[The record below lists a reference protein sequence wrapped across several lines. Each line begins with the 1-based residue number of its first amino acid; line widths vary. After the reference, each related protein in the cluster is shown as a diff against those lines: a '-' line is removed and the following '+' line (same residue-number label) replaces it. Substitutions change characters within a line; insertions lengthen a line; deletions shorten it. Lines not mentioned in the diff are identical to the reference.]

1 SGTPA
6 GQWCGGA
13 EPVDTHLFLNGE
25 ADEDTCATLMT
36 VAARTCYLHA
46 ALGATLP
53 PEIVVEHGEQAA
65 A

>member
-1 SGTPA
+1 
-6 GQWCGGA
+6 
-13 EPVDTHLFLNGE
+13 
-25 ADEDTCATLMT
+25 MT

-53 PEIVVEHGEQAA
+53 PVIEVEHGEQAA